1 MTHACPDKSQLA
13 LPALYIFMYKIN
25 MYTSHLMNFGH
36 VFQAYIP
43 KSMNWE
49 VVGSFKLYI
58 TSINL
63 ILLGD
68 LLCCV
73 TFIHESYTIS
83 RRMIWS
89 PSALIEFWKTS
100 SHMSIKLCYPKFEDF
115 LVNRVMGGHT
125 SVGAIFNPSKAF
137 TCESNQP
144 HLHPH
149 IQLNQSHLHPY
160 HHIPTQ
166 VWN

>member
-1 MTHACPDKSQLA
+1 MTQACPDKSQLA
-13 LPALYIFMYKIN
+13 LPALYIFIYKIN

-100 SHMSIKLCYPKFEDF
+100 SHMSINYQVVLPQIWRFSCQSGDGWSHQC
-115 LVNRVMGGHT
+115 GGN
-125 SVGAIFNPSKAF
+125 F
-137 TCESNQP
+137 QP
-144 HLHPH
+144 
-149 IQLNQSHLHPY
+149 I
-160 HHIPTQ
+160 
-166 VWN
+166 